1 MRIQRTSYF
10 LTFEQDFYEMLNLT
24 NKEAVKEFEVETSTV
39 KSTVILL
46 QALLPNSTISHI
58 TKCQLQVKILILF
71 TSNCTLHCA
80 HAYHVHR

>member
-1 MRIQRTSYF
+1 MDFVYTYEWASNEQVISW
-10 LTFEQDFYEMLNLT
+10 LLMSFEQDSYEMLNLT

-58 TKCQLQVKILILF
+58 TTVNVSYK
-71 TSNCTLHCA
+71 
-80 HAYHVHR
+80 

>member
-10 LTFEQDFYEMLNLT
+10 LTFEQDSYEILNLT

-46 QALLPNSTISHI
+46 QALLSNSTVSNI
-58 TKCQLQVKILILF
+58 TTVNVNYK
-71 TSNCTLHCA
+71 
-80 HAYHVHR
+80 

>member
-10 LTFEQDFYEMLNLT
+10 LTFEQDSYEILNLT

-58 TKCQLQVKILILF
+58 TTVNVSYK
-71 TSNCTLHCA
+71 
-80 HAYHVHR
+80 

>member
-1 MRIQRTSYF
+1 MRIQRTSYL
-10 LTFEQDFYEMLNLT
+10 LTFEQDSYEMLNLT

-58 TKCQLQVKILILF
+58 TTVNVSYK
-71 TSNCTLHCA
+71 
-80 HAYHVHR
+80 

>member
-1 MRIQRTSYF
+1 MS
-10 LTFEQDFYEMLNLT
+10 FEQDSYEMLNLT

-58 TKCQLQVKILILF
+58 TTVNVNYK
-71 TSNCTLHCA
+71 
-80 HAYHVHR
+80 